1 MKLPAALLLAVLAAT
16 TTTVACTNSELSNNA
31 DLSNANGSASSIDP
45 STESIAPFESDNPDD
60 STFTDDAGNELQVGE
75 NLALPPDWPGDVP
88 IPDGSL
94 IAVSVVDA
102 QTAVATWQIDGDVL
116 LAEQSYVEQLASTG
130 FTVTKSDDLS
140 TEANTVYT
148 AVGNGLDVTVSA
160 TSGEK
165 ETDPGEITVLVNPGL

>member
-1 MKLPAALLLAVLAAT
+1 MKLPAALLLSVLAAT
-16 TTTVACTNSELSNNA
+16 TTTVACANFELPNSN
-31 DLSNANGSASSIDP
+31 DSASSTDP
-45 STESIAPFESDNPDD
+45 TTESIAPFESENPDD

-75 NLALPPDWPGDVP
+75 NLPLPPDWPADVP
-88 IPDGSL
+88 TPKGSL
-94 IAVSVVDA
+94 IAVSVVDT
-102 QTAVATWQIDGDVL
+102 QTAVATWQTDGDVF
-116 LAEQSYVEQLASTG
+116 LAEQSYVEQLASAG

-140 TEANTVYT
+140 TAANTVYT

>member
-1 MKLPAALLLAVLAAT
+1 MKLPAVLLLSVLAAT
-16 TTTVACTNSELSNNA
+16 TTTVACTNAE
-31 DLSNANGSASSIDP
+31 LSNANGSESSSEL

-75 NLALPPDWPGDVP
+75 NLPLPPDWPADVP

-102 QTAVATWQIDGDVL
+102 QTAVATWQTDGDVL

-140 TEANTVYT
+140 TDANTVYT
-148 AVGNGLDVTVSA
+148 AVGNGLDITVSA